1 MSGKIKIAVIG
12 DGGWGTTLAIHLS
25 HKGLPVTLWGP
36 FPDYIEFLRQKRENK
51 KFLPG
56 IILPAEI
63 NLTADIR
70 EAVQGA
76 GMTVVAVPSHFMRG
90 VMEKLQGV
98 DIGDAIFVS
107 VSKGIENDTLKRMS
121 QIIAEVLGPKRL
133 AVLSGP
139 SHAEETVR
147 GIPTSVV
154 VASKDHDDAKKVQK
168 LFSSPTFRVYSS
180 TDVVGV
186 ELGGAL
192 KNVIAIA
199 AGISDGLG
207 FGDNSKAA
215 LMTRGIAE
223 MMRLG
228 VALGGHAK
236 TFSGLSGIGDLI
248 TTCISR
254 HSRNRNF
261 GEMVGKG
268 LSAQEALGATEMVV
282 EGYRTAKSV
291 HQIFKKS
298 DVQMP
303 IAEEVYKV
311 LYEGKKPLKAVEDL
325 MMRDLKAEHEGA

>member
-1 MSGKIKIAVIG
+1 MGGKMKIAVIG
-12 DGGWGTTLAIHLS
+12 DGGWGTTLAVHLAN
-25 HKGLPVTLWGP
+25 KGCPVTLWGP

-56 IILPAEI
+56 IVLPSEMD
-63 NLTADIR
+63 LTADIR
-70 EAVQGA
+70 EAAQGA
-76 GMTVVAVPSHFMRG
+76 GVIVVAVPSHFMRG
-90 VMEKLQGV
+90 VMETLRG
-98 DIGDAIFVS
+98 GDFGGAIFVS
-107 VSKGIENDTLKRMS
+107 VSKGIENDTLRRMS
-121 QIIAEVLGPKRL
+121 QVIAEVLRPKRL

-139 SHAEETVR
+139 SHAEETAR
-147 GIPTSVV
+147 GIPASVV

-168 LFSSPTFRVYSS
+168 LFSSPAFRVYSS

-186 ELGGAL
+186 ELGGSL

-199 AGISDGLG
+199 AGICDGLG

-228 VALGGHAK
+228 VALGGKAQ
-236 TFSGLSGIGDLI
+236 TFSGLSGVGDLI

-268 LSAQEALGATEMVV
+268 MSVREALASTEMVV

-291 HQIFKKS
+291 HQIYKKS

-311 LYEGKKPLKAVEDL
+311 LYDGKKPLKAVEDL
-325 MMRDLKAEHEGA
+325 MMRDLKAEHEEI

>member
-1 MSGKIKIAVIG
+1 MAKKGCAV
-12 DGGWGTTLAIHLS
+12 S
-25 HKGLPVTLWGP
+25 LWGA
-36 FPDYIEFLRQKRENK
+36 FSDYIELLKEKRENV

-56 IILPAEI
+56 VSIPHEVGF
-63 NLTADIR
+63 TADIN
-70 EAVQGA
+70 EAVRGA
-76 GMTVVAVPSHFMRG
+76 SLIVVAVPSHFMRV
-90 VMEKLQGV
+90 VMERLSGV
-98 DIGDAIFVS
+98 DLGGPIFVT

-121 QIIAEVLGPKRL
+121 EIIGEVLKPERI

-139 SHAEETVR
+139 SHAEETAR

-154 VASKDHDDAKKVQK
+154 AASKNSEDAKFVQK
-168 LFSSPTFRVYSS
+168 LFNSNTFRVYTNS
-180 TDVVGV
+180 DVVGV

-228 VALGGHAK
+228 IALGGSAK

-261 GEMVGKG
+261 GEMIGKG
-268 LSAQEALGATEMVV
+268 LSVEEALKSTEMVV
-282 EGYRTAKSV
+282 EGYRTTKSV
-291 HQIFKKS
+291 HQICEKS
-298 DVQMP
+298 NVQMP
-303 IAEEVYKV
+303 IAQEVYKV
-311 LYEGKKPLKAVEDL
+311 LYEGKKPLKAVSDL
-325 MMRDLKAEHEGA
+325 MMRDLKAELEGV

>member
-1 MSGKIKIAVIG
+1 MKIAVIG
-12 DGGWGTTLAIHLS
+12 DGGWGTTLAVHLQK
-25 HKGLPVTLWGP
+25 KGNNVFLWGA
-36 FPDYIEFLRQKRENK
+36 FPDYVEFMRQKRENK

-56 IILPAEI
+56 IEI
-63 NLTADIR
+63 PHELGLTGDIE
-70 EAVQGA
+70 EAVHA
-76 GMTVVAVPSHFMRG
+76 AKMVVLAVPSHFMRG
-90 VMEKLQGV
+90 VLQQFPSRKW
-98 DIGDAIFVS
+98 DDTIFIS

-121 QIIAEVLGPKRL
+121 EVIGETVRPKKV

-139 SHAEETVR
+139 SHAEETAR

-154 VASKDHDDAKKVQK
+154 VASRDHEDAKAVQTI
-168 LFSSPTFRVYSS
+168 FSSPSFRVYSS

-186 ELGGAL
+186 ELGGSL

-228 VALGGHAK
+228 VALGGK
-236 TFSGLSGIGDLI
+236 PQTFSGLSGIGDLI

-261 GEMVGKG
+261 GEMIGNGK
-268 LSAQEALGATEMVV
+268 SVEEALRSTEMVV
-282 EGYRTAKSV
+282 EGFRTAKSV
-291 HQIFKKS
+291 HQIYSRTNVK
-298 DVQMP
+298 MP
-303 IAEEVYKV
+303 IAEEAYKV

-325 MMRDLKAEHEGA
+325 MMRDLKAEAEGA